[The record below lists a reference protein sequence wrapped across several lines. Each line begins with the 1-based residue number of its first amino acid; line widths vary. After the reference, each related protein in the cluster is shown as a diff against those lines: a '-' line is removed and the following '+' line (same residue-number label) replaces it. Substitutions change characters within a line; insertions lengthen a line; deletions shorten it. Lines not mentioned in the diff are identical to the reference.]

1 MAIKYA
7 KGVMHQSPGLVRDV
21 PWVKNET
28 CHTNPERVQQE
39 SFFVCRLYYGKL
51 DKYQVSLPH
60 QIVFYRKIIQA
71 AAEEGH
77 YGVARGA
84 DDGLPG
90 YVETGVEKCR
100 YSCYLFELVD

>member
-60 QIVFYRKIIQA
+60 QIVFYRKIIETA
-71 AAEEGH
+71 SKEGH
-77 YGVARGA
+77 YCISGSA
-84 DDGLPG
+84 DDWLSSH
-90 YVETGVEKCR
+90 VKAGVEKCR
-100 YSCYLFELVD
+100 NSGYLFEFVD